1 MPFWNIPFR
10 AVARTLAKILIAMK
24 QVADLGTLFFPK
36 YCSSCN
42 RNLMHYEKAIC
53 MHCLTHLPR
62 LNMHDDADNAVEK
75 LFWGRVQL
83 EAATAFLNMPRNG
96 ITHRLIHRL
105 KYHDDKEVGERL
117 GALFAHELL
126 ESDRLRDVELIVPVP
141 LHPKKLHVRGYNQCD
156 CIAQGIADTL
166 GIEVSHNNLTR
177 THFTASQTRRGRVSR
192 WSNVKDIFWVREPEK
207 FEGKHVLLI
216 DDVIT
221 TGATIEAC
229 AMALRKVPGIRLSV
243 GALAIP
249 GS

>member
-1 MPFWNIPFR
+1 MSY
-10 AVARTLAKILIAMK
+10 AT
-24 QVADLGTLFFPK
+24 DLGALFFPK

-42 RNLMHYEKAIC
+42 RNLMHYEKAVC

-62 LNMHDDADNAVEK
+62 LQLHDERDNAVEK
-75 LFWGRVQL
+75 LFWGRIDV
-83 EAATAFLNMPRNG
+83 EAATAFLSMPRNG
-96 ITHRLIHRL
+96 ISHRLIHRL
-105 KYHDDKEVGERL
+105 KYHGDQEVGERL

-126 ESDRLRDVELIVPVP
+126 ESERMKGIDVIVPVP

-156 CIAQGIADTL
+156 CIARGMAETL
-166 GIEVSHNNLTR
+166 GAEISLNNLTR
-177 THFTASQTRRGRVSR
+177 THFSATQTRRGRISR

-207 FEGKHVLLI
+207 FENKRILLI

-229 AMALRKVPGIRLSV
+229 ATALLKINGVQLSV

-249 GS
+249 A

>member
-1 MPFWNIPFR
+1 MSY
-10 AVARTLAKILIAMK
+10 AT
-24 QVADLGTLFFPK
+24 DLGALFFPK

-42 RNLMHYEKAIC
+42 RNLMHFEKAVC

-62 LNMHDDADNAVEK
+62 LQMHDERDNAVEK
-75 LFWGRVQL
+75 LFWGRIDV
-83 EAATAFLNMPRNG
+83 EAATAFLSMPRNG
-96 ITHRLIHRL
+96 ISHRLIHRL
-105 KYHDDKEVGERL
+105 KYHGDQEVGERL

-126 ESDRLRDVELIVPVP
+126 ESERMKGIDVIVPVP

-156 CIAQGIADTL
+156 CIARGMAETL
-166 GIEVSHNNLTR
+166 GADISLNNLTR
-177 THFTASQTRRGRVSR
+177 THFSASQTRRGRISR

-207 FEGKHVLLI
+207 FENKRILLV

-229 AMALRKVPGIRLSV
+229 ATALLKINGVQLSV

-249 GS
+249 A

>member
-1 MPFWNIPFR
+1 MSYATDF
-10 AVARTLAKILIAMK
+10 
-24 QVADLGTLFFPK
+24 GTLFFPK

-42 RNLMHYEKAIC
+42 RNLMHFEKAVC

-62 LNMHDDADNAVEK
+62 LQMHDECDNAVEK
-75 LFWGRVQL
+75 LFWGRIEL
-83 EAATAFLNMPRNG
+83 EAATAFLSMPRNG
-96 ITHRLIHRL
+96 ISHRLIHRL
-105 KYHDDKEVGERL
+105 KYHGDQEVGERL

-126 ESDRLRDVELIVPVP
+126 ESERMKGIDVIVPVP

-156 CIAQGIADTL
+156 CIARGMAETL
-166 GIEVSHNNLTR
+166 GADISLNNLTR
-177 THFTASQTRRGRVSR
+177 THFSASQTRRGRISR

-207 FEGKHVLLI
+207 FENKRILLV

-229 AMALRKVPGIRLSV
+229 ATALLKINGVQLSV

-249 GS
+249 A

>member
-1 MPFWNIPFR
+1 MSY
-10 AVARTLAKILIAMK
+10 AT
-24 QVADLGTLFFPK
+24 DLGALFFPK

-42 RNLMHYEKAIC
+42 RNLMHYEKAVC

-62 LNMHDDADNAVEK
+62 LQLHDERDNAVEK
-75 LFWGRVQL
+75 LFWGRIDV
-83 EAATAFLNMPRNG
+83 EAATAFLSMPRNG
-96 ITHRLIHRL
+96 ISHRLIHRL
-105 KYHDDKEVGERL
+105 KYHGDQEVGERL

-126 ESDRLRDVELIVPVP
+126 ESERMKGIDVIVPVP

-156 CIAQGIADTL
+156 CIARGMAETL
-166 GIEVSHNNLTR
+166 GADISLNNLTR
-177 THFTASQTRRGRVSR
+177 THFSATQTRRGRISR

-207 FEGKHVLLI
+207 FENKRILLV

-229 AMALRKVPGIRLSV
+229 ATALLKINGVQLSV

-249 GS
+249 A

>member
-1 MPFWNIPFR
+1 MSY
-10 AVARTLAKILIAMK
+10 AT
-24 QVADLGTLFFPK
+24 DLGALFFPK

-42 RNLMHYEKAIC
+42 RNLMHFEKAVC

-62 LNMHDDADNAVEK
+62 LQLHDERDNAVEK
-75 LFWGRVQL
+75 LFWGRIDV
-83 EAATAFLNMPRNG
+83 EAATAFLSMPRNG
-96 ITHRLIHRL
+96 ISHRLIHRL
-105 KYHDDKEVGERL
+105 KYHGDQEVGERL

-126 ESDRLRDVELIVPVP
+126 ESERMKGIDVIVPVP

-156 CIAQGIADTL
+156 CIARGKAETL
-166 GIEVSHNNLTR
+166 GADISLNNLTR
-177 THFTASQTRRGRVSR
+177 THFSASQTRRGRISR

-207 FEGKHVLLI
+207 FENKRILLV

-229 AMALRKVPGIRLSV
+229 ATALLKINGVQLSV

-249 GS
+249 A

>member
-1 MPFWNIPFR
+1 MSY
-10 AVARTLAKILIAMK
+10 AT
-24 QVADLGTLFFPK
+24 DLGALFFPK

-42 RNLMHYEKAIC
+42 RNLMHFEKAVC

-62 LNMHDDADNAVEK
+62 LQLHDERDNAVEK
-75 LFWGRVQL
+75 LFWGRIHV
-83 EAATAFLNMPRNG
+83 EAATAFLSMPRNG
-96 ITHRLIHRL
+96 ISHRLIHRL
-105 KYHDDKEVGERL
+105 KYHGDQEVGERL

-126 ESDRLRDVELIVPVP
+126 ESERMKGIDVIVPVP

-156 CIAQGIADTL
+156 CIARGMAETL
-166 GIEVSHNNLTR
+166 GADISLNNLTR
-177 THFTASQTRRGRVSR
+177 THFSASQTRRGRISR

-207 FEGKHVLLI
+207 FENKRILLV

-229 AMALRKVPGIRLSV
+229 ATALLKINGVQLSV

-249 GS
+249 A

>member
-1 MPFWNIPFR
+1 MSY
-10 AVARTLAKILIAMK
+10 AT
-24 QVADLGTLFFPK
+24 DLGALFFPK

-42 RNLMHYEKAIC
+42 RNLMHFEKAVC

-62 LNMHDDADNAVEK
+62 LQLHDERDNAVEK
-75 LFWGRVQL
+75 LFWGRIDV
-83 EAATAFLNMPRNG
+83 EAATAFLSMPRNG
-96 ITHRLIHRL
+96 ISHRLIHRL
-105 KYHDDKEVGERL
+105 KYHGDQEVGERL

-126 ESDRLRDVELIVPVP
+126 ESERMKIIDVIVPVP

-156 CIAQGIADTL
+156 CIARGMAETL
-166 GIEVSHNNLTR
+166 GADISLNNLTR
-177 THFTASQTRRGRVSR
+177 THFSASQTRRGRISR

-207 FEGKHVLLI
+207 FENKRILLV

-229 AMALRKVPGIRLSV
+229 ATALLKINGVQLSV

-249 GS
+249 A

>member
-1 MPFWNIPFR
+1 MSYATDF
-10 AVARTLAKILIAMK
+10 
-24 QVADLGTLFFPK
+24 GTLFFPK

-42 RNLMHYEKAIC
+42 RNLMHYEKAVC

-62 LNMHDDADNAVEK
+62 LQMHDERDNAVEK
-75 LFWGRVQL
+75 LFWGRIEL
-83 EAATAFLNMPRNG
+83 EAATAFLSMPRNG
-96 ITHRLIHRL
+96 ISHRLIHRL
-105 KYHDDKEVGERL
+105 KYHGDQEVGERL

-126 ESDRLRDVELIVPVP
+126 ETERMKGIDVIVPVP

-156 CIAQGIADTL
+156 CMARGMADTL
-166 GIEVSHNNLTR
+166 GAEVSLNNLTR
-177 THFTASQTRRGRVSR
+177 THFSASQTRRGRISR

-207 FEGKHVLLI
+207 FENKRILLI

-229 AMALRKVPGIRLSV
+229 ASALRKIYGVHLSV

-249 GS
+249 A

>member
-1 MPFWNIPFR
+1 MSY
-10 AVARTLAKILIAMK
+10 AT
-24 QVADLGTLFFPK
+24 DLGALFFPK

-42 RNLMHYEKAIC
+42 RNLMHYEKAVC

-62 LNMHDDADNAVEK
+62 LQLHDEPDNAVEK
-75 LFWGRVQL
+75 LFWGRIDV
-83 EAATAFLNMPRNG
+83 EAATAFLSMPRNG
-96 ITHRLIHRL
+96 ISHRLIHRL
-105 KYHDDKEVGERL
+105 KYHGDQEVGERL

-126 ESDRLRDVELIVPVP
+126 ESERMKGIDVIVPVP

-156 CIAQGIADTL
+156 CIARGMAETL
-166 GIEVSHNNLTR
+166 GAEISLNNLTR
-177 THFTASQTRRGRVSR
+177 THFSATQTRRGRISR

-207 FEGKHVLLI
+207 FQNKRILLV

-229 AMALRKVPGIRLSV
+229 ATALLKINGVQLSV

-249 GS
+249 A

>member
-1 MPFWNIPFR
+1 MSY
-10 AVARTLAKILIAMK
+10 AT
-24 QVADLGTLFFPK
+24 DLGALFFPK

-42 RNLMHYEKAIC
+42 RNLMHFEKAVC

-62 LNMHDDADNAVEK
+62 LQLHDERDNAVEK
-75 LFWGRVQL
+75 LFWGRIDV
-83 EAATAFLNMPRNG
+83 EAATAFLSMPRNG
-96 ITHRLIHRL
+96 ISHRLIHRL
-105 KYHDDKEVGERL
+105 KYHGDQEVGERL

-126 ESDRLRDVELIVPVP
+126 ESERMKGIDVIVPVP

-156 CIAQGIADTL
+156 CIARGMAETL
-166 GIEVSHNNLTR
+166 GAEISLNNLTR
-177 THFTASQTRRGRVSR
+177 THFSASQTRRGRISR

-207 FEGKHVLLI
+207 FENKRILLV

-229 AMALRKVPGIRLSV
+229 ATALLKINGVQLSV

-249 GS
+249 A